1 MKVGVMQ
8 PYFLPYM
15 GYWQLMNAVDKYVVY
30 DDVNYIKR
38 GWINRN
44 RILVNG
50 EPQYINVRISNASQ
64 NRLIKDTNIIC
75 DPEVSR
81 KTLYTIEC
89 AYRKAPFF
97 QSVFPMITDIV
108 CYEST
113 QLVEYLLNSF
123 EIIRD
128 YLEIRSELVL
138 SSHIAKAEDAKGQER
153 ILSICTALG
162 ADGYYNAIG
171 GQALYSRKAFEEHGI
186 ALSFL
191 CTDEIRYHQFGNEF
205 LPNLSILD
213 VMMFNA
219 PDQIRAM
226 LNRFTLL

>member
-8 PYFLPYM
+8 PYFLPYI

-38 GWINRN
+38 GWMNRN

-50 EPQYINVRISNASQ
+50 EPKYINVRISNASQ

-75 DPEVSR
+75 DAEVAR

-97 QSVFPMITDIV
+97 QSVFPMITDII
-108 CYEST
+108 CYESA

-123 EIIRD
+123 DIIRD
-128 YLEIRSELVL
+128 YLKIRSELIL
-138 SSHIAKAEDAKGQER
+138 SSDIVNEEETKGQER
-153 ILSICTALG
+153 ILSICGALG
-162 ADGYYNAIG
+162 ADEYYNAVG
-171 GQALYSRKAFEEHGI
+171 GQALYSRKTFEEHGI

-191 CTDEIRYHQFGNEF
+191 CTGELVYHQFGNEF
-205 LPNLSILD
+205 QPNLSILD

-219 PDQIRAM
+219 PDRIRAM
-226 LNRFTLL
+226 LNDFTLL